1 VGLSSAMR
9 SAGFRLGSYFE
20 PTDAERRLANLR
32 GVHWLIRRRRAF
44 PARFHGFGDH
54 FHMRRAFDPAEA
66 DNLNWATDFADF
78 VFDDQ
83 RYPVVKFDTL
93 RYDPHWLG
101 SDRLLAACERAFP
114 EHFDGVRDYMNRT
127 AHAYPGRPY
136 ENDGPAKLDPL
147 TRRVVGYRARTP
159 RRVRGGRA

>member
-1 VGLSSAMR
+1 MNQEVGLSSAML

-32 GVHWLIRRRRAF
+32 GVHWLLRRRRAF

-54 FHMRRAFDPAEA
+54 FHVRRAFDPAEA

-78 VFDDQ
+78 VFDAA

-93 RYDPHWLG
+93 RYDSHWL
-101 SDRLLAACERAFP
+101 DTAQLLALCEDAFP
-114 EHFDGVRDYMNRT
+114 IAFDGVREYLRDTDPLYPDRPTDNRPPARLSRWT
-127 AHAYPGRPY
+127 AHR
-136 ENDGPAKLDPL
+136 
-147 TRRVVGYRARTP
+147 VGYSARP
-159 RRVRGGRA
+159 L